1 MQRAEVN
8 VGLQP
13 TDVPVA
19 RQRPEVM
26 LPTGPQSVWD
36 RLWDGNPPGPVLA
49 IVGLMIGLVTAGP
62 LTYVLWR
69 SVSAGAH
76 TWLRVLNSRIPALL
90 WNTLTLTLATT
101 SLSVLVGVSLA
112 WLVYRS
118 DVPGRRVW
126 RWLLALPLMIPSYV
140 GAVAY
145 IMVLG
150 PQGLIRSALGD
161 VVVNLYSFWGVLL
174 VLTLFKFPY
183 VFLIVG
189 AALKRMN
196 RSFEETA
203 RAQGLGS
210 WAVFWRVT
218 IPFLRPAIGAGAVL
232 TALCTL
238 SEFGVV
244 ALLRYNTFTSAI
256 YYQME
261 SFDRTAATVLSTV
274 LIALTV
280 GVLGIERA
288 TRKRRRFHQTNN
300 NYRPPER
307 LPLGRWKLLGLLWV
321 VGVTALA
328 VVVPLAILIYW
339 SVLGISRGALDGR
352 FWGFTLNS
360 VRVAGWAALSAVGLA
375 LPVVYLKSRHP
386 SLPSALIDKLSASG
400 YALPGVVVG
409 LGTIFIFNTHIPW
422 LYNTA
427 LLLVV
432 AYLVRFL
439 PQAIQYGDASLSLI
453 SPRVDEAA
461 RGLGYPPWKV
471 LVKVIVR
478 LISPGLLAGGAL
490 VFVSAIKELPA
501 TLVLRPPGFDTLAVR
516 VWVESSEAIYHM
528 AGPAALLIVI
538 VSVLPL
544 KWLLSRY

>member
-1 MQRAEVN
+1 MEIAEADI
-8 VGLQP
+8 GLQ
-13 TDVPVA
+13 
-19 RQRPEVM
+19 RPNIPKAEPRPR
-26 LPTGPQSVWD
+26 LRIPNGPRPMWD
-36 RLWDGNPPGPVLA
+36 GLWEGNPPGLPLAVL
-49 IVGLMIGLVTAGP
+49 GLVIGVVMAAP
-62 LTYVLWR
+62 ITYVLWR
-69 SVSAGAH
+69 SASAGTH
-76 TWLRVLNSRIPALL
+76 TWLRLLDSGIPALL
-90 WNTLTLTLATT
+90 WSTVTLTLATT
-101 SLSVLVGVSLA
+101 LLSVLVGVSLA
-112 WLVYRS
+112 WLVYRC
-118 DVPGRRVW
+118 DIPGRKVW
-126 RWLLALPLMIPSYV
+126 RWLLALPLMMPSYV

-150 PQGLIRSALGD
+150 PQGLVRSALGE
-161 VVVNLYSFWGVLL
+161 VPFNLYSFSGVLL

-183 VFLIVG
+183 VFLVVG
-189 AALKRMN
+189 AALRRMN

-203 RAQGLGS
+203 RAQGLGP

-261 SFDRTAATVLSTV
+261 SFNRTAATVLSTV

-280 GVLGIERA
+280 AVLGFERT

-300 NYRPPER
+300 NYRSLET
-307 LPLGRWKLLGLLWV
+307 LDLGAWRPLGLLWV
-321 VGVTALA
+321 VVVVTLA
-328 VVVPLAILIYW
+328 VVVPLAVLVYW
-339 SVLGISRGALDGR
+339 SVQGINRGALDNR
-352 FWGFTLNS
+352 FWVYGLNS
-360 VRVAGWAALSAVGLA
+360 VRVAGWAALAAVALA
-375 LPVVYLKSRHP
+375 LPVVYLRARHP
-386 SLPSALIDKLSASG
+386 SLPSALMDKLSGSG

-409 LGTIFIFNTHIPW
+409 LGIVFIFNTHIPW

-427 LLLVV
+427 LLLVM
-432 AYLVRFL
+432 AYLVRFMG
-439 PQAIQYGDASLSLI
+439 QALHYGDASLSLI

-471 LVKVIVR
+471 LVKVILP
-478 LISPGLLAGGAL
+478 LISPGLLAGAAL

-528 AGPAALLIVI
+528 AAPAALLIVL
-538 VSVLPL
+538 VSVLPMR
-544 KWLLSRY
+544 WLLSRY